1 MPDQATN
8 MAIADELRV
17 VEMALPALTTDPTIC
32 LAKS

>member
-17 VEMALPALTTDPTIC
+17 VEMALPALTTATIC